1 MQDEFISLRDHK
13 YKLTLGVST
22 ILFCISIIM
31 CTNVSTKRYRTFIYI
46 YRISFQAGMFILQL
60 FDWYSSAIAV
70 IVVCLVEIIMVAFI
84 YGIDMFMDD
93 VEFMMNRRPS
103 LFWKISWK
111 YITPVVMVVREQ
123 QNIMHII
130 S

>member
-46 YRISFQAGMFILQL
+46 DYNILPG
-60 FDWYSSAIAV
+60 WHVYTAAI
-70 IVVCLVEIIMVAFI
+70 
-84 YGIDMFMDD
+84 
-93 VEFMMNRRPS
+93 
-103 LFWKISWK
+103 
-111 YITPVVMVVREQ
+111 
-123 QNIMHII
+123 
-130 S
+130 